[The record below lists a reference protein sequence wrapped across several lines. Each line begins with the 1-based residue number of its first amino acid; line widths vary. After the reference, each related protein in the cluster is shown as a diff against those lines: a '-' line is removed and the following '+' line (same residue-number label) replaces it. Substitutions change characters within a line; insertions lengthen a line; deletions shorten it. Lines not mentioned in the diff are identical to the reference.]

1 MFLKGVTASAVSAE
15 GVAPAADWSTW
26 ERDGRAPRSSDGA
39 GLLTD
44 FRDDLQQFVALG
56 CNAWRVTIEWAR
68 IEPEPG
74 KVDHDALD
82 IYRDVLAFAREVGL
96 QNWIT
101 LQSTTLPGWYLDDE
115 GGHRDEDAR
124 GRYWL
129 RHVDRVAEA
138 FDEFATG
145 FVPIDDPIGWAVRSY
160 GLGSRPPGRKDRVV
174 LREAVQ
180 GAVHATHEAIRLLSS
195 GRQQLMTAWRAD
207 PIHALAEDDGR
218 VSLEATQAARGWE
231 NLFWSWLRLHANG
244 VLELDGR
251 APVDVPLFVNA
262 VNHVGIV
269 HDHPIGVGPDG
280 GFAPWPQGARASG
293 SGLAPEPAEL
303 AEALH
308 RVSEALPD
316 HSLVVAGHG
325 VNTDDEAWR
334 EHLLARSLD
343 HVREAHHDIGLAGY
357 FHDSGIDGYD
367 WKLGFARP
375 RGLLSRGRAR
385 KAAADTFADWSV

>member
-231 NLFWSWLRLHANG
+231 SLFWSWLRLHANG

-251 APVDVPLFVNA
+251 APVSYTHL
-262 VNHVGIV
+262 
-269 HDHPIGVGPDG
+269 
-280 GFAPWPQGARASG
+280 RAH
-293 SGLAPEPAEL
+293 E
-303 AEALH
+303 
-308 RVSEALPD
+308 
-316 HSLVVAGHG
+316 
-325 VNTDDEAWR
+325 T
-334 EHLLARSLD
+334 
-343 HVREAHHDIGLAGY
+343 
-357 FHDSGIDGYD
+357 
-367 WKLGFARP
+367 
-375 RGLLSRGRAR
+375 
-385 KAAADTFADWSV
+385 